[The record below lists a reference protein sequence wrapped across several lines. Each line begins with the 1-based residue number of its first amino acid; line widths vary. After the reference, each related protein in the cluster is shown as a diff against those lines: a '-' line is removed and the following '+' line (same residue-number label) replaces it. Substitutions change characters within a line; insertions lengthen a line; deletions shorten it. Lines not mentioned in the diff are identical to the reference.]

1 MLFSNLAAGLAFALS
16 ALSALWHEKAAVEP
30 VPGQWRATTVALHR
44 IARLKNATVD
54 RVPLLHR
61 QTRFKSTCGR
71 ACRLEKGPV
80 FHPLGLIPAS
90 RMTLSI
96 APKATCAAPSVPS
109 LPSVAAPS
117 PIATAASISPLPT
130 SPLVRSH
137 ILPSASLGLLAPLPT
152 SNSTL
157 RPQHIVRGRAPKALF
172 VPQRTRSASELVS
185 SESVVGV
192 IVGLFALIAITLGF
206 WRGSRRLRPALPQTL
221 VAPDLPEAAQPPA
234 TGRLVVQPAAP
245 APVDLAALVGLQG
258 PVWPVYAPLAPVPEA
273 HAHDEHDEPG
283 LPAAPVASN
292 DNTPHTAATPGL
304 AANAVGEHEVGG
316 AQNGATGF
324 APGVDFGV
332 EDVGLEAG
340 VDEDADADAGVGTAV
355 VVAVTEHREALGVE
369 PQTLLFPP
377 DAIAA
382 ELRSALD
389 VTTGTIASPS
399 PVAVTDCPDAKP
411 ALEANTGEDVE
422 GPTFATPTAQRRPK
436 MRTPAALPEAV
447 TRFYTNVQS
456 PPTPTPPS
464 FGPSP
469 SETAFWA
476 SPCTTPT
483 PSRYTLDRV
492 HTEGGVFRPLSP
504 PTPCPPPFRRPV
516 PTLLTTAPTPP
527 ASSLPPKRAYA
538 LPSAASTASSYR
550 MRSLPGSGQPT
561 TSHAGPSGQ
570 SEVARPSSSPS
581 SVAVPTLATSMSASE
596 LRPVSATAHSSLL
609 LRPPPRGG
617 DLIAQRTVGSKRMV
631 SAPIAG
637 GERERQREH
646 ELGAAG
652 GEGHGVGDERT
663 KRAMLEEELRQR
675 SPRTQAAV
683 HRDLAYGTKFASNLE
698 FSYALHRERGRLN
711 PLAHSNGVGAV
722 GHLRAGLGVEGGG
735 EMGVNAEEEEEE
747 ENWPVVAKGE
757 GRTASF
763 I

>member
-157 RPQHIVRGRAPKALF
+157 RPQHIVRGRAPKALLK
-172 VPQRTRSASELVS
+172 PQRTRSASELVS
-185 SESVVGV
+185 SESVVV
-192 IVGLFALIAITLGF
+192 QFIMALFALIAITLGF
-206 WRGSRRLRPALPQTL
+206 WRGSRRLRLALPQTL

-245 APVDLAALVGLQG
+245 APVNLAALVGLQG

-273 HAHDEHDEPG
+273 HAHAHDEHDEPG

-292 DNTPHTAATPGL
+292 DNTLNTAATPGL

-324 APGVDFGV
+324 APDVDFGV

-382 ELRSALD
+382 ELRSVLD
-389 VTTGTIASPS
+389 VTTGTIAAPS
-399 PVAVTDCPDAKP
+399 LVAGTDCPDDKP

-422 GPTFATPTAQRRPK
+422 GPTFATPTAQRRHK

-456 PPTPTPPS
+456 PSTPTPPS

-476 SPCTTPT
+476 SPRTTPT

-504 PTPCPPPFRRPV
+504 PTPCPSPFRRPV

-527 ASSLPPKRAYA
+527 ASSLPPKHAYA
-538 LPSAASTASSYR
+538 LPSATSTASSHR
-550 MRSLPGSGQPT
+550 TRSLPGSGQPT
-561 TSHAGPSGQ
+561 TPHAGPSGQ
-570 SEVARPSSSPS
+570 LGVERPASSPS
-581 SVAVPTLATSMSASE
+581 SVAVPALATSMSA
-596 LRPVSATAHSSLL
+596 P
-609 LRPPPRGG
+609 
-617 DLIAQRTVGSKRMV
+617 IVGS
-631 SAPIAG
+631 
-637 GERERQREH
+637 ERERQREH
-646 ELGAAG
+646 ELEAAG

-663 KRAMLEEELRQR
+663 KRAILEEELRQR

-683 HRDLAYGTKFASNLE
+683 HRDLAYGTKLASNLE

-711 PLAHSNGVGAV
+711 PLAHSNGVGAG
-722 GHLRAGLGVEGGG
+722 GHLRVGLGVEGGG
-735 EMGVNAEEEEEE
+735 EMGVKAEEEEEE
-747 ENWPVVAKGE
+747 ENRPVMAKGKD
-757 GRTASF
+757 RIASF